1 MHWTGKVESVAFTL
15 FGREVAWYGIIIT
28 CAMLIGLL
36 AAIRLAKRVKITSD
50 DLLEMFLIA
59 IPMAVICARLGYV
72 VVHFKEF
79 FLIENFGFQDFINIF
94 AIWDGGLTI
103 ISGAPGGIFG
113 GWLWSKW
120 RKVDFL
126 RLSDVIICVMLLS
139 QGLGRWGNFFNQEIY
154 GKLITNES
162 WQFFPAAV
170 YIARLGGF
178 YQATFFYE
186 MVLDILGFFAIYLIS
201 RRLLLRGSG
210 VPLYA
215 ITYGLIRFIMEFMRV
230 ESDINTHGVN
240 YTQILCSVVIVAAA
254 AWLTYLIIR
263 QKKKGNRVWYGRT
276 IPDKLIKPV
285 KYAIYKEGKTS

>member
-1 MHWTGKVESVAFTL
+1 MHWTGKVDSVAFTL
-15 FGREVAWYGIIIT
+15 FGRDVAWYGIIIT

-36 AAIRLAKRVKITSD
+36 AAIRLARRVKITSD

-59 IPMAVICARLGYV
+59 IPMAIIFARLGYV
-72 VVHFKEF
+72 VANAGDFFFKGF
-79 FLIENFGFQDFINIF
+79 DFQDFINIF

-103 ISGAPGGIFG
+103 MSGAPGGILG
-113 GWLWSKW
+113 GWLWCKW

-126 RLSDVIICVMLLS
+126 RLSDVIICVILLS

-186 MVLDILGFFAIYLIS
+186 MVLDILGFFALYFVS

-215 ITYGLIRFIMEFMRV
+215 MTYGLIRFIMEFMRV
-230 ESDINTHGVN
+230 ESSINTNGVN
-240 YTQILCSVVIVAAA
+240 YTQILCAVVIVASAA
-254 AWLTYLIIR
+254 LLTYMVIR
-263 QKKKGNRVWYGRT
+263 QKKKGVRVWYAKT
-276 IPDKLIKPV
+276 IPDKLMKPV
-285 KYAIYKEGKTS
+285 KYAIFKEGKTS